1 MRPSYEPIHVLS
13 YARLHVPFHPVL
25 SGLAI
30 ARVRRVAVGDLLGR
44 ATKIL

>member
-13 YARLHVPFHPVL
+13 HARLYVPFHSAS
-25 SGLAI
+25 SGVAI